1 MNRLNSG
8 RDTPRVQWL
17 DQGREHPHR
26 IALSCQVAAVE
37 EVMSRLA
44 DQITKRGVLVS
55 GAGGG
60 GGGGVGPGVC
70 GVEAGG
76 CMWPVQVVGDGRR
89 CAANE
94 APGMLK
100 AWNCLGVAAAHIT

>member
-26 IALSCQVAAVE
+26 IALSCEVSAVE
-37 EVMSRLA
+37 EVMGRLA

-55 GAGGG
+55 GAGAGGEARGG
-60 GGGGVGPGVC
+60 GACMCCFEYKSMHGGGC
-70 GVEAGG
+70 
-76 CMWPVQVVGDGRR
+76 
-89 CAANE
+89 CAACE
-94 APGMLK
+94 AANM
-100 AWNCLGVAAAHIT
+100 CTCV